1 MSITVGHM
9 PKRSSAIGEILC
21 RENTE
26 GEYSGLEHEVVPDVV
41 ESLKVIT
48 QVSRCSCCSARCHA
62 LQMSGYN
69 AACLPYSCQPFK
81 EQFRVRIVLASSRVQ
96 PVYGRRP
103 YSLLLRQH
111 GSKSMSNLTTVA
123 ATADEVPKDC
133 GVRLWL
139 CLSQQQEESH
149 CSAQGE
155 HHEAQRWALSEGTRP
170 AQLW

>member
-1 MSITVGHM
+1 MN
-9 PKRSSAIGEILC
+9 RALSACQSLWDTCLTIGEIFR

-48 QVSRCSCCSARCHA
+48 QVGRCSCCSARYHA
-62 LQMSGYN
+62 LQMSGHN
-69 AACLPYSCQPFK
+69 AACLLYSCQPFN
-81 EQFRVRIVLASSRVQ
+81 EQFRLRIVLASSRVQ
-96 PVYGRRP
+96 PAYGRRP

-111 GSKSMSNLTTVA
+111 GSKSMNSLTTVA

-139 CLSQQQEESH
+139 CLLSDHGCCH
-149 CSAQGE
+149 C
-155 HHEAQRWALSEGTRP
+155 R
-170 AQLW
+170 